1 MLEKRGV
8 LLHPGDPKV
17 YIHSAGTHPGSMGL
31 EGARYWAGA
40 TRAAGRAFF
49 LCDRAPLQALEAPPE
64 DV

>member
-40 TRAAGRAFF
+40 TRAVGRAFF
-49 LCDRAPLQALEAPPE
+49 LRD
-64 DV
+64 